1 MANIRRTSRKKP
13 APDDVNLHKYD
24 QEPYMRNQLLNF
36 HILEVRERRHYSF
49 LKKSA
54 AMVCVYCITKLR
66 KENFALKFKSVF
78 IKYIPIA
85 ENKLMQTTRTRTG
98 H

>member
-13 APDDVNLHKYD
+13 ATDDVNLHKYD
-24 QEPYMRNQLLNF
+24 HEPYMRNQLLNF

-54 AMVCVYCITKLR
+54 AMVCGR
-66 KENFALKFKSVF
+66 KYR
-78 IKYIPIA
+78 IKIQIGFY
-85 ENKLMQTTRTRTG
+85 
-98 H
+98 